1 MEEVDEFAAT
11 ESNHDY
17 LGGLAMSVTL
27 VGAVATAG
35 VLGVTHAIEPDH
47 VAGIASLTSRYGD
60 AKLSALVG
68 ACFSLGHVA
77 LVVCWLTIG
86 YVLLG
91 RTEFPAV
98 FDTVGTL
105 GVGILLGILG
115 VALAFG
121 GFKRLFYAHSH
132 SHEHDGKA
140 HSHVHAHVPFLSGHQ
155 NDAAHSHDHTVRAYL
170 KTGVV
175 GALFT
180 LSPPLSMIVFSSTLL
195 SSGAELVL
203 VAVATYAI
211 AITAT
216 MSALGAGAG
225 AVFGKT
231 SQLNVR
237 VYGGAQ
243 ALTGVLVVA
252 LAGSLLG
259 GIIPLFG

>member
-1 MEEVDEFAAT
+1 MGDVDEFAAT

-17 LGGLAMSVTL
+17 LGRPAMSVTL

-77 LVVCWLTIG
+77 LVVCWLAIG

-98 FDTVGTL
+98 FDTIGTL

-115 VALAFG
+115 VALAFSG
-121 GFKRLFYAHSH
+121 LKRLFYAHNH

-140 HSHVHAHVPFLSGHQ
+140 HSHVHTHVPFLSGDH
-155 NDAAHSHDHTVRAYL
+155 NDATHSHDHTVRAYL

-195 SSGAELVL
+195 STGAELIL
-203 VAVATYAI
+203 VAVLTYAI
-211 AITAT
+211 SITTT

-225 AVFGKT
+225 AIFGKT

-237 VYGGAQ
+237 VHGAAQ
-243 ALTGVLVVA
+243 VLTGIVVVMLASSLLTGVVSV
-252 LAGSLLG
+252 
-259 GIIPLFG
+259 I

>member
-1 MEEVDEFAAT
+1 MEAVDDFAGT
-11 ESNHDY
+11 GDNHHY
-17 LGGLAMSVTL
+17 LRGTTMSVTL
-27 VGAVATAG
+27 AGAVATAC

-77 LVVCWLTIG
+77 LVICWLTIG
-86 YVLLG
+86 YILLG
-91 RTEFPAV
+91 HTKFPPV

-105 GVGILLGILG
+105 GVGVLLGILG

-121 GFKRLFYAHSH
+121 GLKRLFYTHSH
-132 SHEHDGKA
+132 PHEHDDA
-140 HSHVHAHVPFLSGHQ
+140 THSHVHAHVPFLGGDH
-155 NDAAHSHDHTVRAYL
+155 NEAAHSHDHTVQAYL

-180 LSPPLSMIVFSSTLL
+180 LSPPLSMIVFSSSLL
-195 SSGAELVL
+195 STGPGLVL
-203 VAVATYAI
+203 VAVVTYAI

-225 AVFGKT
+225 AIFGKT

-237 VYGGAQ
+237 VHGGAQ
-243 ALTGVLVVA
+243 VLTGVLVVV
-252 LAGSLLG
+252 LAGSLLTG
-259 GIIPLFG
+259 AVSVF

>member
-1 MEEVDEFAAT
+1 
-11 ESNHDY
+11 
-17 LGGLAMSVTL
+17 MSVTL
-27 VGAVATAG
+27 FSAVATAS
-35 VLGVTHAIEPDH
+35 VLGITHAIEPDH

-77 LVVCWLTIG
+77 LVVCWLAIG
-86 YVLLG
+86 YVVLG
-91 RTEFPAV
+91 RTEFSTI

-121 GFKRLFYAHSH
+121 GLKRLFYAHSH
-132 SHEHDGKA
+132 THEHGDET
-140 HSHVHAHVPFLSGHQ
+140 HSHLHAHIPFLDGDSHA
-155 NDAAHSHDHTVRAYL
+155 NAAHSHDHTVRAYL

-180 LSPPLSMIVFSSTLL
+180 LSPPLSMIVFSSTLF
-195 SSGAELVL
+195 STGAELVL

-211 AITAT
+211 AITTT

-231 SQLNVR
+231 SQLDIR

-259 GIIPLFG
+259 GVVP